1 MTKRLRG
8 YLFTGLV
15 VWLPIV
21 VTFVVISS
29 IVEWLDQLVSLLPN
43 EFQPGKI
50 FGFSLPGLGVV
61 IAFIVLLFT
70 GLLVTNLIGQKLIKL
85 GESLLHKIPLVRVIY
100 NTSKQIIEALLMTN
114 GQAFRQVAMIEYP
127 RKGCWTIAFVTG
139 KVKCPHDVDKSESLL
154 TVYVPTTP
162 NPTSGFYLMLPES
175 EIKRLDLPVEDAL
188 KIILSL
194 GAMQQPLFQSKEYP

>member
-29 IVEWLDQLVSLLPN
+29 IVEWMDQLVSLLPD
-43 EFQPGKI
+43 EFQPSVL
-50 FGFSLPGLGVV
+50 FGFSIPGLGVV
-61 IAFIVLLFT
+61 ISMIVLLST
-70 GLLVTNLIGQKLIKL
+70 GLLVTNLIGQKFIQL

-100 NTSKQIIEALLMTN
+100 NTTKQIIEALLMTN

-127 RKGCWTIAFVTG
+127 RKGCWTMAFVTG
-139 KVKCPHDVDKSESLL
+139 KVKCPHDVDKSETLF

-188 KIILSL
+188 KVILSL
-194 GAMQQPLFQSKEYP
+194 GAMQQPLFKNKEYP

>member
-21 VTFVVISS
+21 VTFLVISS
-29 IVEWLDQLVSLLPN
+29 IVEWLDQLVSLIPN
-43 EFQPGKI
+43 EFQPSAI
-50 FGFSLPGLGVV
+50 FGFSIPGLGVV
-61 IAFIVLLFT
+61 IALFVLLAT
-70 GLLVTNLIGQKLIKL
+70 GLLVTNLIGQKLIQL

-100 NTSKQIIEALLMTN
+100 NTTKQIIESLLMTN

-127 RKGCWTIAFVTG
+127 RKGCWTLCFLTG
-139 KVKCPHDVDKSESLL
+139 KVKCPVDIDKSESLF

-175 EIKRLDLPVEDAL
+175 EIKRLELPVEDAL

-194 GAMQQPLFQSKEYP
+194 GAMQQPLFQSEEYP

>member
-21 VTFVVISS
+21 VTFLVISS
-29 IVEWLDQLVSLLPN
+29 IVEWLDKLVSIIPN
-43 EFQPGKI
+43 EFQPSVI
-50 FGFSLPGLGVV
+50 FGFSIPGLGLV
-61 IAFIVLLFT
+61 IALFVLLAT
-70 GLLVTNLIGQKLIKL
+70 GLLVTNLIGQKLIQL

-100 NTSKQIIEALLMTN
+100 NTTKQIIESLLMTN

-127 RKGCWTIAFVTG
+127 RKGCWTMCFLTG
-139 KVKCPHDVDKSESLL
+139 KVKCPRDVDKSESLF

-175 EIKRLDLPVEDAL
+175 EIRRLDLPVEDAL
-188 KIILSL
+188 KVILSL
-194 GAMQQPLFQSKEYP
+194 GAMQQPLFQSEEYP

>member
-8 YLFTGLV
+8 YLLTGLV
-15 VWLPIV
+15 VWLPIA
-21 VTFVVISS
+21 VTFLVITSL
-29 IVEWLDQLVSLLPN
+29 VEWLDQLVALLPN
-43 EFQPGKI
+43 EFQPSVI
-50 FGFSLPGLGVV
+50 FGFSIPGLGVV
-61 IAFIVLLFT
+61 IALMVLLMT
-70 GLLVTNLIGQKLIKL
+70 GLLVTNLIGQKLIHL

-127 RKGCWTIAFVTG
+127 RKGCWTMAFVTG
-139 KVKCPHDVDKSESLL
+139 KLKCPPDVDKSESLL

-175 EIKRLDLPVEDAL
+175 DIKRLDIPVEDAL
-188 KIILSL
+188 KVILSL